1 MALADLVV
9 IGGGQSPFASAVPG
23 QLSKVN
29 TSAQARA
36 ACDAAYRFARDASD
50 EIGAG
55 GEEEWRA
62 DSAKKLA
69 DAATAVDKIRTAYAT
84 DSSAQVSRS
93 QWAVDSA
100 KVQRVYD
107 LVLTSQRNAD
117 DAASQSLGERF
128 ADGVDDLANAIVEA
142 PGEALDYVAGL
153 GVRAVKGAG
162 GILKSAAGE
171 VRDAAESIIPWKPLL
186 FIVGAVALAV
196 VGIVYMK
203 RSGVSLSVPG
213 VVK

>member
-69 DAATAVDKIRTAYAT
+69 DAATAVDRIRTAYAT
-84 DSSAQVSRS
+84 DSSAPVSRS
-93 QWAVDSA
+93 QWAVNSA

-107 LVLTSQRNAD
+107 LVLTSQRSAD
-117 DAASQSLGERF
+117 DVASQSLGERF
-128 ADGVDDLANAIVEA
+128 ANGVDDLANAIIEA
-142 PGEALDYVAGL
+142 PGEAVDYVAGL

-162 GILKSAAGE
+162 GVLKSAAE
-171 VRDAAESIIPWKPLL
+171 VVSDTVTAVIPWKPILL
-186 FIVGAVALAV
+186 V
-196 VGIVYMK
+196 VGIAALGVVGLVYLK

-213 VVK
+213 VLK